1 MKQRLAI
8 LGSTG
13 SIGRQTLDVVAAY
26 PDLFEVRTLTAAT
39 NWELLCRQA
48 VEFDADSVVIA
59 DKSLYGKVKEAL
71 ADTMIKVFAG
81 EESLEH
87 VAASSE
93 VDTVVV
99 ALVGFAGLFPT
110 VSAIRHSKKI
120 ALANKETLVVAG
132 EHVTRLSREYG
143 APIVPVDSEHS
154 AIFQSLAGE
163 DTRAIDK
170 LILTASGG
178 PFRNYTSQMLESV
191 TPQQALA
198 HPSWVMGKKITIDSA
213 TLMNKGFEVIEARW
227 LFGVDPSSIEVAV
240 HPGSV
245 VHSMVQFVDGAVK
258 AQLGTPDMRLPI
270 QYALT
275 FPERLP
281 MSGRRLSFDD
291 MTLSFT
297 RPDIGRFPCLGLAYE
312 SMRRGGNA
320 PCVVNA
326 ANEVAVAAFLDERIG
341 FMQIP
346 GMIESCLD
354 KMDFIAAPSLDDYR
368 ECDKATREYAESLIH
383 SR

>member
-1 MKQRLAI
+1 MRQRLAI

-59 DKSLYGKVKEAL
+59 DKSLYGNVKEAL
-71 ADTMIKVFAG
+71 AGTMIKVFAG

-110 VSAIRHSKKI
+110 VSAIKHSKKI

-132 EHVTRLSREYG
+132 EHVTRLSREHH

-178 PFRNYTSQMLESV
+178 PFRDYTSQMLESV

-198 HPSWVMGKKITIDSA
+198 HPSWVMGRKITIDSA

-227 LFGVDPSSIEVAV
+227 LFGVDPSAIEVAV

-275 FPERLP
+275 FPDRLP
-281 MSGRRLSFDD
+281 MSGCRLSFDD
-291 MTLSFT
+291 LTLSFS
-297 RPDIGRFPCLGLAYE
+297 RPDTERFPCLELAYE

-326 ANEVAVAAFLDERIG
+326 ANEVAVAAFLEGRIG

-346 GMIESCLD
+346 RMLKVCLD
-354 KMDFIAAPSLDDYR
+354 KIDFIVAPSLDDYR
-368 ECDKATREYAESLIH
+368 ECDKVTREYAESLI
-383 SR
+383 